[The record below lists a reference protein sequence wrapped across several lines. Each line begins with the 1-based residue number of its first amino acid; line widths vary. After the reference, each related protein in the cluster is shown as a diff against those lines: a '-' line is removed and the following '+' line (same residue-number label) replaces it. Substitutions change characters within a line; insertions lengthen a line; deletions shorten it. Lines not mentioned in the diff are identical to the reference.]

1 MFKCKKVLPK
11 LKDILFFITLKPYI
25 GLLNVTVGL
34 PIFVISITAFFTL
47 MIKVLLLKPLLCF
60 FVFLCIHGI
69 FLLILTISQ
78 LIDYLYLK
86 SMKKK
91 ESENVELIKI
101 LKFNPEILN
110 EHNEAFI
117 KRIIE
122 TININEKN
130 NEGQT
135 ILSYIANISPS
146 SLYIPLL
153 INCGADPY
161 IVDNNNKSILEKIEK
176 YYKIVLVQNEKK
188 HIDNMLVNENS
199 MTNNKKRRM

>member
-1 MFKCKKVLPK
+1 MFKFEKILSKF
-11 LKDILFFITLKPYI
+11 KDILLFVTLKPYI
-25 GLLNVTVGL
+25 GLFNTIGSFWIVGL
-34 PIFVISITAFFTL
+34 PVFVIVV
-47 MIKVLLLKPLLCF
+47 IKMVFYNPSLCF
-60 FVFLCIHGI
+60 FAFLFIHCI
-69 FLLILTISQ
+69 LLFILTISQ
-78 LIDYLYLK
+78 LADYLYLK

-101 LKFNPEILN
+101 LKFNPEILD
-110 EHNEAFI
+110 EHNEAFV

-161 IVDNNNKSILEKIEK
+161 IIDNNNKSILEKIEK
-176 YYKIVLVQNEKK
+176 YYKIVLVKNEKNYIENVL
-188 HIDNMLVNENS
+188 IDDHS
-199 MTNNKKRRM
+199 SPDNKKRRM